1 MVSSLSLLSQIV
13 VNALMN
19 AIPAIVNVLM
29 VCMVFWLIF
38 SILGVQLYK
47 GKFFKCNDGD
57 GNMQPGKDKT
67 QCEGM
72 NLNWET
78 SNINFDNTAS
88 GFLALFQVVSKIHL
102 TAL

>member
-47 GKFFKCNDGD
+47 GKFFKCKRLFKFGVNEV
-57 GNMQPGKDKT
+57 
-67 QCEGM
+67 QCM
-72 NLNWET
+72 N
-78 SNINFDNTAS
+78 
-88 GFLALFQVVSKIHL
+88 IHL
-102 TAL
+102 